1 MSVRL
6 AQKQQRGQAA
16 VEALLII
23 IFGFMLVLA
32 IHHLGQL
39 RSETLDLLGE
49 SHFLSF
55 VPEQKVDITN
65 HLGVLSAESQRLGV
79 QHSSAAASTRARFSE
94 DYASVRMNDTL
105 YSAQQREIENQLGF
119 DSSTLLR
126 ATARSGRTLRSRLPA
141 MGLIGQTPLL
151 RHSFLLSGFGQ
162 ADSTQAAQQKIASSA
177 ALWQKSFTHSKQL
190 VSASATVLQN
200 MDRPWGRPALT
211 DDWLLPWANEL
222 VAVKA
227 LGHAPTLKHMQILPQ
242 YVNNLYK

>member
-1 MSVRL
+1 MNVRI
-6 AQKQQRGQAA
+6 AQNQQRGQAA
-16 VEALLII
+16 VEALLVI

-55 VPEQKVDITN
+55 VSEKKLDLNNDSV
-65 HLGVLSAESQRLGV
+65 VLLTKAQRFGV
-79 QHSSAAASTRARFSE
+79 QHSSAAASTRTRFAKA
-94 DYASVRMNDTL
+94 YAGVRINDSP

-126 ATARSGRTLRSRLPA
+126 ATSRSDRTLRSRLPA
-141 MGLIGQTPLL
+141 MGLIGQTPLV

-162 ADSTQAAQQKIASSA
+162 ADSTHAAQQQIAGSD

-200 MDRPWGRPALT
+200 IDRPWGRPALT
-211 DDWLLPWANEL
+211 ADWLLPWANEL
-222 VAVKA
+222 VAAKA
-227 LGHAPTLKHMQILPQ
+227 LGQASTLKHMQIIPQ

>member
-1 MSVRL
+1 MSARL
-6 AQKQQRGQAA
+6 AHKQQRGQAA

-23 IFGFMLVLA
+23 IFGFMLVLT

-39 RSETLDLLGE
+39 RAETLDLLGE

-55 VPEQKVDITN
+55 VPEQKLDATN
-65 HLGVLSAESQRLGV
+65 DLGVLSAEAQRFAV
-79 QHSSAAASTRARFSE
+79 QHSSAAASTRMRFTE
-94 DYASVRMNDTL
+94 GYAGVRMNGSP

-119 DSSTLLR
+119 DSNTLLR
-126 ATARSGRTLRSRLPA
+126 ATARSDRTLRSRLPA
-141 MGLIGQTPLL
+141 MGLIGQTSLE

-162 ADSTQAAQQKIASSA
+162 ADSTHAAQQKIADSGV
-177 ALWQKSFTHSKQL
+177 LWQKSFTRSRQL

-222 VAVKA
+222 VAAKA
-227 LGHAPTLKHMQILPQ
+227 LEQASTLKHMQIIPQ